1 MLASEA
7 PGEPLVV
14 LDLPS
19 APPVTRAIAA
29 PVRRPKAPAV
39 ALLLF
44 GVLLVVG
51 PIVGGLF
58 SKVASGKQMI
68 DRFAPHM
75 EADALARYH
84 TDLATLRQAAGAV
97 DIIYAAQAVAPGRF
111 PGLDAY
117 RSQAGAIDQ
126 RASGLLDQV
135 TRAEPDYRRTAEIG
149 GLDRIPF
156 LVVLFGIVAIYGSC
170 VLLFGAR
177 RRARP
182 AVALVLLASVA
193 LAVYPFVSDLHRG
206 TTAGQRMLHSFAPFM
221 RHGEVRQLQDDF
233 VVLVTAVGELDT
245 SFRAVPQSGPPAA
258 AVGALVDGW
267 PKISSD
273 LASLVGTI
281 NDNIGNFNALGD
293 LNTLTRRVGVS
304 GLQGF
309 PWLLVGAGVLGATL
323 AVAATPRRRKE
334 T

>member
-19 APPVTRAIAA
+19 APPVTRAVAA
-29 PVRRPKAPAV
+29 PVRRPKVPAV
-39 ALLLF
+39 ALLVF

-51 PIVGGLF
+51 PIAGGLF

-75 EADALARYH
+75 EVDALARYR
-84 TDLATLRQAAGAV
+84 TDLVTLRQAAGAV
-97 DIIYAAQAVAPGRF
+97 DTIYTQQGVAPGRF
-111 PGLDAY
+111 PGLDGY
-117 RSQAGAIDQ
+117 RGQADAIDR
-126 RASGLLDQV
+126 RASTLLDRV
-135 TRAEPDYRRTAEIG
+135 TRAEPDYRRTADIG
-149 GLDRIPF
+149 GFDRIPF

-182 AVALVLLASVA
+182 AVALVLLASAA

-221 RHGEVRQLQDDF
+221 KHSEVRQLQDDF

-245 SFRAVPQSGPPAA
+245 SFRAVPQTGPPAA
-258 AVGALVDGW
+258 DVAALVDGW